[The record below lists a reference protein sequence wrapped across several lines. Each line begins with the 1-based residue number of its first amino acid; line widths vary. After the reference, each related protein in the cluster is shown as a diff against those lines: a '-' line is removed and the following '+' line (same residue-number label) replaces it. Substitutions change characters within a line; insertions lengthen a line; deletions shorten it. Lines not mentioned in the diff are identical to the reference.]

1 MCSGRRTCVCSGAFL
16 SDVQQTLINTQLHVE
31 KSIKFAKVKFSDW
44 DPKTDRKSIKK
55 MENRSFFDHSQRIS
69 P

>member
-1 MCSGRRTCVCSGAFL
+1 LDPKSQQTGPGGAFL

-44 DPKTDRKSIKK
+44 DPKTDRKSI
-55 MENRSFFDHSQRIS
+55 F
-69 P
+69 

>member
-1 MCSGRRTCVCSGAFL
+1 LDPKSQQTGPGGAFL

-44 DPKTDRKSIKK
+44 DPKTDRKSILKNGK
-55 MENRSFFDHSQRIS
+55 PICF
-69 P
+69 